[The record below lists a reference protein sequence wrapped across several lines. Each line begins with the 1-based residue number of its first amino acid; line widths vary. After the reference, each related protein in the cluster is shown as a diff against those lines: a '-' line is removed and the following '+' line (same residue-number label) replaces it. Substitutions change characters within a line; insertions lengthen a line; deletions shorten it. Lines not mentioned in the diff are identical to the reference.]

1 MRPDPVEDFAPA
13 DLRVRAVLRRYD
25 EVLLRDVTRRLLKP
39 RNQWPVEELIEKS
52 IQMLNNPVSI
62 DRKLRELPPAALG
75 LMAMLGFAGL
85 TSCTMSDLLSLLRLL
100 DNDDSLGP
108 VTALLDQG
116 LIFADLPDVG
126 SFKLKSFED
135 WYASAPAYACGMAFH
150 PAVMT
155 RARILMPRL
164 PMLQSRPEAGEVASS
179 ADGLE
184 WPLRLGVLWQ
194 VLSEGELRLTQAG
207 ILFRR
212 DLQRIAQHPLLSL
225 SPDPA
230 GIEFPDA
237 GLVALELGVGIGLL
251 SRKPE
256 EIHSGSFPPIF
267 SRGTESLAG
276 RLLRASLQIRSWN
289 PLDGYAPSEGPPRTP
304 MFTLAVLLALGTIPA
319 DAMLTDADIGN
330 WLDERTF
337 PPLRGG
343 HTPQDDIDGIRRL
356 LDGLFVP
363 MTIVERLEIPGA
375 PDSPPAWRLSATGR
389 YLLLGEGDADPS
401 ENPPQT
407 LVVQPNCEI
416 LGFRQGLSPDLI
428 QKLSRFAQWKTL
440 GVACTL
446 ELTPESVYR
455 GLESGLSPDGIRETL
470 RRHSSMA
477 VPTNVLDSL
486 AGWSRKRERI
496 TVFPSTTLIEFQSPE
511 ELDMA
516 IERGLITQKITDRIG
531 IPPEGQEIDYKHFR
545 LLGNRDYESRPQECV
560 VFEPDGLTFSID
572 PIHSDLLLE
581 AELVR
586 LAEVLPSPS
595 GQRRKFRLTPV
606 SLRRSA
612 DQGVMLV
619 DLERWFVERSGQPL
633 SPSARL
639 IYCGSGGIPAN
650 SGNRLVVQFPSEMV
664 TEGVLQWPDT
674 ARWVESRL
682 GNCVISV
689 RGENLAALERDLAT
703 IGVPMQ
709 PFPDE

>member
-1 MRPDPVEDFAPA
+1 MRPDPVEEYAPA
-13 DLRVRAVLRRYD
+13 DVRIRAILRRYD
-25 EVLLRDVTRRLLKP
+25 EVLLRDVTRRLIKP
-39 RNQWPVEELIEKS
+39 RNQWPIDELIEKS

-75 LMAMLGFAGL
+75 LMAMLGFSGL
-85 TSCTMSDLLSLLRLL
+85 TACTMSDLMSLLPLL
-100 DNDDSLGP
+100 DDPDGRGP

-116 LIFADLPDVG
+116 LIFPDLTDVG
-126 SFKLKSFED
+126 SFRLKSFED
-135 WYASAPAYACGMAFH
+135 WYGSSPAYACGMVLH

-155 RARILMPRL
+155 RARVMMPRL
-164 PMLQSRPEAGEVASS
+164 PMLRSRPESGDVASS

-194 VLSEGELRLTQAG
+194 VLSEGEVRLTQAG

-212 DLQRIAQHPLLSL
+212 DLQRIAQHPLLSI

-230 GIEFPDA
+230 GIDFPDA
-237 GLVALELGVGIGLL
+237 GLVALELAVGLGLL

-256 EIHSGSFPPIF
+256 EIYAGTFPASFTGGS
-267 SRGTESLAG
+267 EVLAG
-276 RLLRASLQIRSWN
+276 RLLRAALQIRSWN

-304 MFTLAVLLALGTIPA
+304 MFTLAVLLALGTIA
-319 DAMLTDADIGN
+319 EDAMLTDADIGH
-330 WLDERTF
+330 WLEERRF

-356 LDGLFVP
+356 LDGMFVP
-363 MTIVERLEIPGA
+363 MTIVERLETEG
-375 PDSPPAWRLSATGR
+375 SPPAWRLSASGR
-389 YLLLGEGDADPS
+389 YLLLGEGEADRN
-401 ENPPQT
+401 ENHPQS

-511 ELDMA
+511 ELDAA
-516 IERGLITQKITDRIG
+516 IERGLIAQKITERIG
-531 IPPEGQEIDYKHFR
+531 IPPEGREIDYKHFR

-560 VFEPDGLTFSID
+560 VFEADGLTFSID

-586 LAEVLPSPS
+586 LAEVLPSPA
-595 GQRRKFRLTPV
+595 GQRRKFRLTPA

-633 SPSARL
+633 SPAARL
-639 IYCGSGGIPAN
+639 IYCGSGNIPAH

-689 RGENLAALERDLAT
+689 KSENLASLERDLAT
-703 IGVPMQ
+703 IGVPML
-709 PFPDE
+709 PFGDE